1 MGSPPLSPPERGRRG
16 PAPLSGAAA
25 LALLVLLAAPAGLRA
40 APEEEPGRNKVPAA
54 APQGA
59 GQGAEPRAEVRGGR
73 AAPACGRERVPRGL
87 EASGLSGGRS
97 EGGRERP
104 GAAREGGAG
113 YGNAAPLS
121 HCQGEPYGV
130 TACARKGCDRR
141 RILQKG
147 GA

>member
-59 GQGAEPRAEVRGGR
+59 GQGAEPRSAGL
-73 AAPACGRERVPRGL
+73 RERARPSWPRSLG
-87 EASGLSGGRS
+87 A
-97 EGGRERP
+97 ERGP
-104 GAAREGGAG
+104 E
-113 YGNAAPLS
+113 
-121 HCQGEPYGV
+121 
-130 TACARKGCDRR
+130 
-141 RILQKG
+141 
-147 GA
+147 

>member
-97 EGGRERP
+97 ERGGSAPGLRGREGR
-104 GAAREGGAG
+104 GTGTLLR
-113 YGNAAPLS
+113 S
-121 HCQGEPYGV
+121 HIVKVNRTE
-130 TACARKGCDRR
+130 
-141 RILQKG
+141 
-147 GA
+147 